1 VFVQRIVKCLALF
14 KLELEIG
21 NGALAGNV
29 HTKTLNKLNVDIDRL
44 QSALSQTQRLAGIGT
59 LTASV
64 AHELTN
70 PISIITT
77 ACNNLLSR
85 VADDNLNTDEL
96 LYYLEMIDHSA
107 WRCARLVRTLGNYS
121 HINEPNMAPS
131 DLNEIIEDAL
141 AMVSNQ
147 FQKQYNIEIVTKRAP
162 GMPAIFCDHNQITQV
177 LINLLINARDAVR
190 LNHVNDGVIEIS
202 SWTIIEE
209 PAVAFSIRDT
219 GPGIPSDIRDKIF
232 TPFFTTKPIGE
243 GTGLGLSIVKGIVE
257 HHDGRITTVNH
268 PDGGALFTVFL
279 PIK

>member
-1 VFVQRIVKCLALF
+1 MVNYVQ
-14 KLELEIG
+14 
-21 NGALAGNV
+21 
-29 HTKTLNKLNVDIDRL
+29 TKTLNRLNVDIDRL
-44 QSALSQTQRLAGIGT
+44 QTALSQTQRLAGIGT

-85 VADDNLNTDEL
+85 VADDNLSTDEL

-121 HINEPNMAPS
+121 HFNQPDMTTSEV
-131 DLNEIIEDAL
+131 NEIIEDAL

-147 FQKQYNIEIVTKRAP
+147 FLRQYNIDIVTKRAA
-162 GMPAIFCDHNQITQV
+162 GMPAVHCDPNQITQV

-190 LNHVNDGVIEIS
+190 LNHVNEGVIEIS

-209 PAVAFSIRDT
+209 PAVAFSVRDN

-257 HHDGRITTVNH
+257 AHDGRISVENH
-268 PDGGALFTVFL
+268 PEGGAIFTVIL

>member
-1 VFVQRIVKCLALF
+1 MARLYWYRFGIGVLAVNVQ
-14 KLELEIG
+14 
-21 NGALAGNV
+21 
-29 HTKTLNKLNVDIDRL
+29 TKTLNKLNVDVDRL

-107 WRCARLVRTLGNYS
+107 WRCARLIRTLGNYS
-121 HINEPNMAPS
+121 HIEQPDMAAH

-141 AMVSNQ
+141 AMVANQ
-147 FQKQYNIEIVTKRAP
+147 FQKQFNVEIVTRRAP
-162 GMPAIFCDHNQITQV
+162 GMPAVHCDHNQITQV
-177 LINLLINARDAVR
+177 LINLLINARDALR
-190 LNHVNDGVIEIS
+190 SNHVSEGIIEIT

-209 PAVAFSIRDT
+209 PAVAFSVRDT

-232 TPFFTTKPIGE
+232 TPFFTTKPVGE
-243 GTGLGLSIVKGIVE
+243 GTGLGLAIVKGIVE
-257 HHDGRITTVNH
+257 QHDGRIKAANH
-268 PDGGALFTVFL
+268 QDGGAIFTVFL

>member
-1 VFVQRIVKCLALF
+1 MVDQVQA
-14 KLELEIG
+14 
-21 NGALAGNV
+21 
-29 HTKTLNKLNVDIDRL
+29 KTLNRLNVDVDRL
-44 QSALSQTQRLAGIGT
+44 QTALSQTQRLAGIGT

-107 WRCARLVRTLGNYS
+107 WRCARLIRTLGNYS
-121 HINEPNMAPS
+121 HINQPDMADA

-147 FQKQYNIEIVTKRAP
+147 FQRQFNIEMITRRAP
-162 GMPAIFCDHNQITQV
+162 GMPAVHCDQNQITQV
-177 LINLLINARDAVR
+177 LINLLINARDAMR
-190 LNHVNDGVIEIS
+190 LNQVNEGRIEIA
-202 SWTIIEE
+202 SWTILDE
-209 PAVAFSIRDT
+209 PAVAFSVRDT
-219 GPGIPSDIRDKIF
+219 GPGIPFDLKEKIF

-257 HHDGRITTVNH
+257 QHDGRITADNH
-268 PDGGALFTVFL
+268 PDGGALFTIIL

>member
-1 VFVQRIVKCLALF
+1 MQ
-14 KLELEIG
+14 
-21 NGALAGNV
+21 
-29 HTKTLNKLNVDIDRL
+29 TKTLNKLNVDVDRL
-44 QSALSQTQRLAGIGT
+44 QTALSQTQRLAGIGT

-121 HINEPNMAPS
+121 HLNQSDMAAC

-147 FQKQYNIEIVTKRAP
+147 FQKQFSIEIVTRRAP
-162 GMPAIFCDHNQITQV
+162 GMPAVYCDHNQVTQV
-177 LINLLINARDAVR
+177 LINLLINARDAIR
-190 LNHVNDGVIEIS
+190 LRQVNEGVIEIT
-202 SWTIIEE
+202 SWTNLDE
-209 PAVAFSIRDT
+209 PAVVFSVRDS
-219 GPGIPSDIRDKIF
+219 GPGIPADIHDKIF

-257 HHDGRITTVNH
+257 QHNGHITAANH

>member
-1 VFVQRIVKCLALF
+1 MQ
-14 KLELEIG
+14 
-21 NGALAGNV
+21 
-29 HTKTLNKLNVDIDRL
+29 TKTLNKLNVDVDRL
-44 QSALSQTQRLAGIGT
+44 QTALSQTQRLAGIGT

-107 WRCARLVRTLGNYS
+107 WRCARLIRTLGNYS
-121 HINEPNMAPS
+121 HNNQPEIATC

-141 AMVSNQ
+141 AMVANQ
-147 FQKQYNIEIVTKRAP
+147 FQKQFSIEIVTKRAP
-162 GMPAIFCDHNQITQV
+162 GMPAVYCDHNQITQV
-177 LINLLINARDAVR
+177 LINLLINARDAIK
-190 LNHVNDGVIEIS
+190 LNSVNEGVIEIN
-202 SWTIIEE
+202 SWTNLDE
-209 PAVAFSIRDT
+209 PAVVFSVRDS
-219 GPGIPSDIRDKIF
+219 GPGIPLDIRDKIF

-257 HHDGRITTVNH
+257 QHNGRITAVNH

>member
-1 VFVQRIVKCLALF
+1 MQ
-14 KLELEIG
+14 
-21 NGALAGNV
+21 
-29 HTKTLNKLNVDIDRL
+29 TKTLNKLNVDVDRL
-44 QSALSQTQRLAGIGT
+44 QTALSQTQRLAGIGT

-70 PISIITT
+70 PISVITT

-107 WRCARLVRTLGNYS
+107 WRCARLIRTLGNYS
-121 HINEPNMAPS
+121 HLNQPDMAAC

-147 FQKQYNIEIVTKRAP
+147 FQKQFSIEIVTRRAP
-162 GMPAIFCDHNQITQV
+162 GMPAVYCDHNQVTQV
-177 LINLLINARDAVR
+177 LINLLINARDAIR
-190 LNHVNDGVIEIS
+190 LRQVNEGVIEIA
-202 SWTIIEE
+202 SWTNLDE
-209 PAVAFSIRDT
+209 PAVVFSVRDS
-219 GPGIPSDIRDKIF
+219 GPGIPADIHDKIF

-257 HHDGRITTVNH
+257 QHNGHITAANH

>member
-1 VFVQRIVKCLALF
+1 
-14 KLELEIG
+14 
-21 NGALAGNV
+21 LAGNV
-29 HTKTLNKLNVDIDRL
+29 QTKTLNKLNVDVDRL
-44 QSALSQTQRLAGIGT
+44 QTALSQTQRLAGIGT

-121 HINEPNMAPS
+121 HINQPDMSPC

-162 GMPAIFCDHNQITQV
+162 GMPAVYCDHNQITQV
-177 LINLLINARDAVR
+177 LINLLINARDALR
-190 LNHVNDGVIEIS
+190 LKHVNDGIIEIS
-202 SWTIIEE
+202 SWTVIDG
-209 PAVAFSIRDT
+209 PSVAFSVRDN
-219 GPGIPSDIRDKIF
+219 GPGISADIMDKIF

-257 HHDGRITTVNH
+257 AHDGRISAANH